1 MKAGTRTA
9 HSLDGN
15 QECSGLDESKK
26 GCADIRRLE
35 FEAEKMRATDQDQGP
50 NSVIDV
56 KGTR

>member
-26 GCADIRRLE
+26 GCGDIRRLE

-56 KGTR
+56 EGTR